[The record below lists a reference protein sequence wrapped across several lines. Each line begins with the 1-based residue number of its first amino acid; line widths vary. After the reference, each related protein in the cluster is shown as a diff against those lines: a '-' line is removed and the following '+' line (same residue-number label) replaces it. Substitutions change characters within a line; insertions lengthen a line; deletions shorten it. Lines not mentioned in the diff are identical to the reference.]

1 MLLHSDPLA
10 EVVRVHVDMDTAGQ
24 VVQNL
29 RLPQSVQVLE
39 VRRHG
44 CDLAP
49 RPFTTIR
56 YAAPNAATPPRH
68 NATTPPRHH
77 ATTPRHAAQL
87 PRSTPSH
94 APSAVH

>member
-24 VVQNL
+24 VVQHL

-56 YAAPNAATPPRH
+56 YAAPNAATP
-68 NATTPPRHH
+68 RHH
-77 ATTPRHAAQL
+77 APTPRRPAAQL
-87 PRSTPSH
+87 PRS
-94 APSAVH
+94 APRMP